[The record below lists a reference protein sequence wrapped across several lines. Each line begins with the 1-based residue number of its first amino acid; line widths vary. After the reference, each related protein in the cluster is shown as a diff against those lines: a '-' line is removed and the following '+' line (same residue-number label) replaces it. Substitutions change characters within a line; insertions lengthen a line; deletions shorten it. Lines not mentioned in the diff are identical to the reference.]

1 MSDLT
6 DADLEAMEK
15 RWQEATKGPWEE
27 RSAPHPDEP
36 ISKADYMA
44 SLLKPEFNQ
53 KPLMV
58 VIRDLPDEY
67 LVVAIVGDGPNS
79 GSNAE
84 FIARSYED
92 IPALIAALREAR
104 AEREEARRHAMLY
117 QQRHED
123 ALAENRLLREAIE
136 HCELG
141 SCYGCPMVYA
151 SGCRCRIEDLHRQDS
166 DGNPIATWLDIVSL
180 TAAEA
185 ERVLRLEE
193 VAKAAKVVVDN
204 RDDRFTDDGL
214 KSWSSPDDM
223 IALED
228 ALAELDAGEVC
239 GG

>member
-1 MSDLT
+1 MPDLT

-104 AEREEARRHAMLY
+104 GER
-117 QQRHED
+117 D
-123 ALAENRLLREAIE
+123 GFKAENRLLQQVLF
-136 HCELG
+136 HCVNMAGAASPCRDCIAAERG
-141 SCYGCPMVYA
+141 PVGGCK
-151 SGCRCRIEDLHRQDS
+151 IQDEDMDFA
-166 DGNPIATWLDIVSL
+166 PL
-180 TAAEA
+180 TAAEV
-185 ERVLRLEE
+185 ERVQRLEK

>member
-15 RWQEATKGPWEE
+15 RWQEATTGPWEA

-53 KPLMV
+53 KSLMV

-79 GSNAE
+79 GPNAE
-84 FIARSYED
+84 FIARSYDD

-104 AEREEARRHAMLY
+104 AERKQEIHLVFDGPPEHVAGRFV
-117 QQRHED
+117 E
-123 ALAENRLLREAIE
+123 AENSAGESISVGRWEQRGEYWHLIIPR
-136 HCELG
+136 
-141 SCYGCPMVYA
+141 
-151 SGCRCRIEDLHRQDS
+151 
-166 DGNPIATWLDIVSL
+166 
-180 TAAEA
+180 AAEV
-185 ERVLRLEE
+185 ERVQRLEK